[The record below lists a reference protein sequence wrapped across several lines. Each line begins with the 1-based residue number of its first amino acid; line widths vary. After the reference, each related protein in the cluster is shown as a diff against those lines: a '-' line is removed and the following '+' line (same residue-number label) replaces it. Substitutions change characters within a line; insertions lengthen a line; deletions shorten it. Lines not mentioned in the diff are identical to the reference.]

1 MISEE
6 IHMPI
11 ADKMV
16 KMVEAASMIRKM
28 FEEGTQMREKYGA
41 DNVFDFSI
49 GNPDVPPPAAV
60 KKTLLELINNETTT
74 HGYMPNPGYPQVRKA
89 VADYL
94 NKEFNV
100 GLTKDLVVMTVGAA
114 GALNDTL
121 RALVNPGEDIL
132 VPAPYFVGYNQYAF
146 IASANLKTAASLP
159 DFHLDLDAVKAG
171 ITENTRIM
179 LINSPNNPT
188 GVVYTKEELHG
199 LGNLL
204 EEASQKFG
212 KRIYLISDE
221 PYRKIVYGV
230 EVPSVFD
237 VYDHTIMLTSY
248 SKELSLAGERIGYL
262 AIHPK
267 AEDAA
272 IIAGA
277 AGVTNTM
284 MYVNAP
290 ALFQQVVG
298 QLQGVTVDIDIYRK
312 RRDMFCEGLFAVG
325 YEFDVPEGAFY
336 LFPKS
341 PIENDV
347 EFVKIL
353 KEQKILAVPGI
364 GFGGPG
370 FFRLSYAV
378 PEKTI
383 TGSFEG
389 FKKAL
394 DQVK

>member
-1 MISEE
+1 
-6 IHMPI
+6 MPI

-16 KMVEAASMIRKM
+16 KMVEAASMIRRM
-28 FEEGTQMREKYGA
+28 FEEGIKMREKYGP
-41 DNVFDFSI
+41 DNVFDFSL

-60 KKTLLELINNETTT
+60 KNALIELINSKTTS
-74 HGYMPNPGYPQVRKA
+74 HGYMPNSGYPHVRQA

-94 NKEFNV
+94 NKEYNV
-100 GLTKDLVVMTVGAA
+100 GLTADLVVMTAGAA

-121 RALVNPGEDIL
+121 RALLNPGEDIL
-132 VPAPYFVGYNQYAF
+132 TPAPYFVGYNQYAF
-146 IASANLKTAASLP
+146 VAGANLKTVKSFP
-159 DFHLDLDAVKAG
+159 DFHLNLDAIENA
-171 ITENTRIM
+171 ITKNTRVM

-188 GVVYTKEELHG
+188 GAVYTREELMG
-199 LGNLL
+199 LGKIL
-204 EEASQKFG
+204 EAASQKFG

-230 EVPSVFD
+230 EVPCMFD
-237 VYDHTIMLTSY
+237 VYPHTIVLTSY

-277 AGVTNTM
+277 TGVTNTM

-298 QLQGVTVDIDIYRK
+298 QLQGVTVDINIYKK
-312 RRDMFCEGLFAVG
+312 RRDMFCKGLHGAG
-325 YEFDVPEGAFY
+325 YEFDVPDGAFY

-341 PIENDV
+341 PIKDDIK
-347 EFVKIL
+347 FVNIL
-353 KEQKILAVPGI
+353 KEQNILAVPGTA
-364 GFGGPG
+364 FGGPG
-370 FFRLSYAV
+370 HFRLSYAV
-378 PEKTI
+378 PDKTI
-383 TGSFEG
+383 QGSLER
-389 FKKAL
+389 FKKAF
-394 DQVK
+394 DSVK